1 MADNINI
8 LEWLCNWFALECD
21 GDWEHENGVSI
32 STVSNP
38 GWSIT
43 IDLRDTILE
52 DLEIVVGTIEKSE
65 YDWYFFEV
73 KNKKFRAGGDLTKLT
88 FLLEKFKEIVESQDA

>member
-1 MADNINI
+1 MADNTNI

-21 GDWEHENGVSI
+21 GDWEHENQI
-32 STVSNP
+32 KIETVDNP

-43 IDLRDTILE
+43 IDLRDTELE

-65 YDWYFFEV
+65 NDWYFFEI
-73 KNKKFRAGGDLTKLT
+73 KDKKFRAGGDLAKLT
-88 FLLEKFKEIVESQDA
+88 FLLEKFREIVESQGA